1 MMLNNIAVLIDADNA
16 SAKTIGVILQAI
28 EKLGKIRTKKIYG
41 DWGQSN
47 LSSWQEVILKYA
59 IDPMQQFSYVMSKAK
74 NATDIALVIE
84 AMDLFE
90 LVKVASGW
98 QFNQRQQLVKGDL
111 RRLCEVLGVEVS
123 DD

>member
-1 MMLNNIAVLIDADNA
+1 
-16 SAKTIGVILQAI
+16 
-28 EKLGKIRTKKIYG
+28 
-41 DWGQSN
+41 
-47 LSSWQEVILKYA
+47 
-59 IDPMQQFSYVMSKAK
+59 
-74 NATDIALVIE
+74 
-84 AMDLFE
+84 MDLFE

>member
-74 NATDIALVIE
+74 MRPI
-84 AMDLFE
+84 
-90 LVKVASGW
+90 
-98 QFNQRQQLVKGDL
+98 L
-111 RRLCEVLGVEVS
+111 RW
-123 DD
+123 